1 MNFLSIEYFAAV
13 ASEHSFSK
21 AAKRLGITQQTLS
34 ANIAAL
40 ERELGCA
47 LFVRHVPLEL
57 TYAGTVFAR
66 YAQRFR
72 RDRDALGQ
80 EMRDIAGDQAGV
92 LRVGVAYT
100 RSRAIMPPI
109 VKAMQRDC
117 PNIIVELIEG
127 RNDQIQQW
135 LANGDLDL
143 AVADFAGKPAGIEL
157 MDFYNERMV
166 LVLAQSLWMDLAA
179 TGGAANGQVDA
190 VRTAP
195 DERAIAAGDL
205 SSLEHCP
212 FLLGSPQDIDGRIA
226 DLLFRRAGFEPKV
239 TARSDNVLTLLEL
252 CHYGMGACL
261 CPERFLPALL
271 DGERLRTLRV
281 LDCGPDTAYA
291 IQFGVPATSYRWSVI
306 DDFISCAR
314 EVTTGVSQ

>member
-1 MNFLSIEYFAAV
+1 MNFLSIEYFTAV
-13 ASEHSFSK
+13 ASERSFSK

-40 ERELGCA
+40 ERELGCM

-80 EMRDIAGDQAGV
+80 EMRDIAGNRAGV

-109 VKAMQRDC
+109 LKAMKREC
-117 PNIIVELIEG
+117 PNIIVELVEG

-135 LANGDLDL
+135 VANGDLDV
-143 AVADFAGKPAGIEL
+143 AVADFAESPTGIEL
-157 MDFYNERMV
+157 MDFYDERMV
-166 LVLAQSLWMDLAA
+166 LVIAQSLWMDLIAA
-179 TGGAANGQVDA
+179 GTSDTANA
-190 VRTAP
+190 AP
-195 DERAIAAGDL
+195 DEHAIALGDL
-205 SSLEHCP
+205 SSLERCP
-212 FLLGSPQDIDGRIA
+212 FLLGNPQDIDGRIA
-226 DLLFRRAGFEPKV
+226 DLLFRHAGFEPRV
-239 TARSDNVLTLLEL
+239 AARSDNVLTLLEL

-281 LDCGPDTAYA
+281 LTCGPNTAYA
-291 IQFGVPATSYRWSVI
+291 IKFGVLASSYRWSII
-306 DDFISCAR
+306 DDFIQCAR
-314 EVTTGVSQ
+314 EVTTGVSR

>member
-40 ERELGCA
+40 ERELGCT

-109 VKAMQRDC
+109 VKAM
-117 PNIIVELIEG
+117 
-127 RNDQIQQW
+127 
-135 LANGDLDL
+135 
-143 AVADFAGKPAGIEL
+143 
-157 MDFYNERMV
+157 

-179 TGGAANGQVDA
+179 TGDAANGQVDA

-306 DDFISCAR
+306 DDFIRCAR

>member
-40 ERELGCA
+40 ERELGCT

-117 PNIIVELIEG
+117 PNIIV
-127 RNDQIQQW
+127 N
-135 LANGDLDL
+135 
-143 AVADFAGKPAGIEL
+143 
-157 MDFYNERMV
+157 
-166 LVLAQSLWMDLAA
+166 SLRAA
-179 TGGAANGQVDA
+179 TIRFNNGW
-190 VRTAP
+190 RTAILIWRWRTSP
-195 DERAIAAGDL
+195 GNRPASNLWISITSAWCWSSHNHCGWIWPLPVARRMAKSMPSEPRRTSAPLPQVTFPHWSIA
-205 SSLEHCP
+205 
-212 FLLGSPQDIDGRIA
+212 
-226 DLLFRRAGFEPKV
+226 
-239 TARSDNVLTLLEL
+239 
-252 CHYGMGACL
+252 
-261 CPERFLPALL
+261 RF
-271 DGERLRTLRV
+271 
-281 LDCGPDTAYA
+281 
-291 IQFGVPATSYRWSVI
+291 S
-306 DDFISCAR
+306 
-314 EVTTGVSQ
+314 

>member
-1 MNFLSIEYFAAV
+1 MNFLSIEYFTAV
-13 ASEHSFSK
+13 ASERSFSK

-34 ANIAAL
+34 ANIASL
-40 ERELGCA
+40 ERELGCT
-47 LFVRHVPLEL
+47 LFIRHVPLEL

-72 RDRDALGQ
+72 RDRDALSQ
-80 EMRDIAGDQAGV
+80 EMHDIAGNRAGV

-109 VKAMQRDC
+109 VQAMKHDR
-117 PNIIVELIEG
+117 PNIIVELVEG

-143 AVADFAGKPAGIEL
+143 ALADFTEQPAGIEL
-157 MDFYNERMV
+157 IDFYDERMV
-166 LVLAQSLWMDLAA
+166 LVIAQSLWLDLAA
-179 TGGAANGQVDA
+179 TG
-190 VRTAP
+190 TATNIVP
-195 DERAIAAGDL
+195 DERAIASGNL

-212 FLLGSPQDIDGRIA
+212 FLLGNPQDIDGRIA
-226 DLLFRRAGFEPKV
+226 DLLFRHAGFEPKIA
-239 TARSDNVLTLLEL
+239 ARSDNVLTLLEL

-271 DGERLRTLRV
+271 DAERLRTLRV
-281 LDCGPDTAYA
+281 LDCGPNTTYA
-291 IQFGVPATSYRWSVI
+291 IKFGVPAASYRWSAI
-306 DDFISCAR
+306 DDFIRRAR
-314 EVTTGVSQ
+314 RVTDGDGAFGNGHI

>member
-40 ERELGCA
+40 ERELGCT

-109 VKAMQRDC
+109 VKAMQSDC

-127 RNDQIQQW
+127 RNDQIHQ
-135 LANGDLDL
+135 L
-143 AVADFAGKPAGIEL
+143 
-157 MDFYNERMV
+157 
-166 LVLAQSLWMDLAA
+166 SL
-179 TGGAANGQVDA
+179 
-190 VRTAP
+190 
-195 DERAIAAGDL
+195 I
-205 SSLEHCP
+205 H
-212 FLLGSPQDIDGRIA
+212 I
-226 DLLFRRAGFEPKV
+226 
-239 TARSDNVLTLLEL
+239 
-252 CHYGMGACL
+252 
-261 CPERFLPALL
+261 
-271 DGERLRTLRV
+271 
-281 LDCGPDTAYA
+281 
-291 IQFGVPATSYRWSVI
+291 
-306 DDFISCAR
+306 
-314 EVTTGVSQ
+314 

>member
-40 ERELGCA
+40 ERELGCT

-143 AVADFAGKPAGIEL
+143 AVADLSFISLTKILPIFAPNESSLLKPNGHILMLVKPQFELDAEALSKAGIVKDPARYSEVQS
-157 MDFYNERMV
+157 NIIQAC
-166 LVLAQSLWMDLAA
+166 LAQHLTILDYFESPI
-179 TGGAANGQVDA
+179 TGTDGNREFFVFAQFQ
-190 VRTAP
+190 P
-195 DERAIAAGDL
+195 DSII
-205 SSLEHCP
+205 
-212 FLLGSPQDIDGRIA
+212 DIK
-226 DLLFRRAGFEPKV
+226 E
-239 TARSDNVLTLLEL
+239 
-252 CHYGMGACL
+252 
-261 CPERFLPALL
+261 
-271 DGERLRTLRV
+271 
-281 LDCGPDTAYA
+281 
-291 IQFGVPATSYRWSVI
+291 TS
-306 DDFISCAR
+306 
-314 EVTTGVSQ
+314 